1 MAGAEAELRIEQG
14 TYVDWGGGVSP
25 FGVNWGKFMM
35 WTFLASD
42 AFTFGSFLAAY
53 VFARIAAPTWPPHHE
68 ILNLNYVGVMTF
80 LLITSSATMAA
91 AVHAARGGDAPRV
104 TRYLLLT
111 ILGGLVFLGMQAY
124 EWTHFIREGARP
136 WANPWGVPAFSAFF
150 FVVTGF
156 HGSHVASG
164 VLYLLV
170 VLRRSVRDLARVG
183 RPELP
188 EPLRSAVLETASNRV
203 ENAGL
208 YWHFVD
214 LVWVFVFALMY
225 VI

>member
-1 MAGAEAELRIEQG
+1 MQVTETAVARPE
-14 TYVDWGGGVSP
+14 WGGGVSP
-25 FGVNWGKFMM
+25 FDVNWGKFMM
-35 WTFLASD
+35 WTFLTAD
-42 AFTFGSFLAAY
+42 AFTFGGFLASY
-53 VFARIAAPTWPPHHE
+53 VFARLAAPTWPPHHE
-68 ILNLNYVGVMTF
+68 ILNLNFVGVMTF

-91 AVHAARGGDAPRV
+91 AVHAAKEGDSGRT

-111 ILGGLVFLGMQAY
+111 ILGGVTFLGMQAY
-124 EWTHFIREGARP
+124 EWTHFIQEGARP
-136 WANPWGVPAFSAFF
+136 WTNPWGVVAFSAFF
-150 FVVTGF
+150 FLVTGF
-156 HGSHVASG
+156 HGSHVLSG

-170 VLRRSVRDLARVG
+170 VLRRTVRDFARVAAQP
-183 RPELP
+183 PEGP
-188 EPLRSAVLETASNRV
+188 RSHVLETAAARV

>member
-1 MAGAEAELRIEQG
+1 VSGASAEMALERTAV
-14 TYVDWGGGVSP
+14 VDWGGGTSP

-42 AFTFGSFLAAY
+42 AFTFGAFLAAY
-53 VFARIAAPTWPPHHE
+53 VFARIAAPTWPHHHE
-68 ILNLNYVGVMTF
+68 ILNLNYVGAMTF

-91 AVHAARGGDAPRV
+91 AVHAARQADGPRT

-111 ILGGLVFLGMQAY
+111 ILGGLVFLAMQAY
-124 EWTHFIREGARP
+124 EWAHFIHEGARP
-136 WANPWGVPAFSAFF
+136 WTNPWGVPAFSASFF
-150 FVVTGF
+150 LVTGF
-156 HGSHVASG
+156 HGGHVASG
-164 VLYLLV
+164 VLYLLA
-170 VLRRSVRDLARVG
+170 VLRRTARDLARLAG
-183 RPELP
+183 SSLSEERRAAL
-188 EPLRSAVLETASNRV
+188 LETAACRV